1 MNCLLTFASIHA
13 LVFRINDVTYYR
25 AGHAMPV
32 EMDESAIEHVVIPVS
47 GVNAK
52 QITAYAILNK
62 GVPAVALYDCEWY
75 EFVALLAIEY
85 PVWPMYKKIRS
96 NSSFTG

>member
-1 MNCLLTFASIHA
+1 
-13 LVFRINDVTYYR
+13 
-25 AGHAMPV
+25 MPV

-62 GVPAVALYDCEWY
+62 GVPAVSLYDCEWY

-85 PVWPMYKKIRS
+85 PVWPMPCTILQVINYS
-96 NSSFTG
+96 ENSSYAVF